1 MMKVNVILATMA
13 LLLVGF
19 TAQAQSTVKIG
30 YTSVELIMDL
40 MPEMEQIGADVQDYQ
55 TQLQTNIQ
63 TKAADFQKQ
72 VEAYQQAAPSM
83 TETARAAKEQE
94 LTKLRDDLQKYEQDA
109 QTSYQRKL
117 QELLEPV
124 QTKVINAIN
133 AVAAENNYKT
143 TLLESQEPLLVD
155 FYADWCGPCQTLTPV
170 LEKVVA
176 ELQGKVTLFK
186 VNVDKH
192 PQLAQQFA
200 IRSIPHLILFKR
212 GKILWRKGGLL
223 SSAELLKQLKA
234 FV

>member
-1 MMKVNVILATMA
+1 MMKVNVILASIA

-19 TAQAQSTVKIG
+19 TAQAQTIKIG

-72 VEAYQQAAPSM
+72 VEAYQQAAPTM
-83 TETARAAKEQE
+83 AETARAAKEQE

-133 AVAAENNYKT
+133 AVAAENNYT
-143 TLLESQEPLLVD
+143 HIFAETAGQSPILLYTKEEDKFTELV
-155 FYADWCGPCQTLTPV
+155 LTKLGIPI
-170 LEKVVA
+170 
-176 ELQGKVTLFK
+176 
-186 VNVDKH
+186 
-192 PQLAQQFA
+192 PQKPAQ
-200 IRSIPHLILFKR
+200 K
-212 GKILWRKGGLL
+212 
-223 SSAELLKQLKA
+223 
-234 FV
+234 